1 MQKKIVLALVIGVAA
16 TAGYAQQEPAQE
28 VQEPVVSESAA
39 PQTVSDQ
46 IPPAD
51 VVAQDQAA
59 QSDSVVVSQA
69 AESIEQ
75 TEPTQPVAQEQAVVT
90 PVVESTQAAAPAAP
104 SDAAA
109 NTEPVE
115 HAEDL
120 EIKGINTVDVDS
132 EPKGNWLYKR
142 IWWEKAERTYEKI
155 KQLTDKILE
164 ARILYFA
171 RRTDLDRNTLD
182 PFYLG
187 QGFNQGELTEII
199 TYLTEQFE
207 QERKDGTLD
216 EKERELLAIL
226 NEEKK
231 NLEGL
236 QKGIVTVTNIDHAI
250 DDALLK
256 LSEQLNQAKM
266 YEQQAWQSFKAINR
280 ELSDKKAR
288 ELYYGM
294 DTYWRNLN
302 NINTYIS
309 GAFSQY
315 FDQLDE
321 RIKQEVEKIK
331 ATMSVLKEKGID
343 IQAQAQKLK
352 AAIPTEKEEEAVETQ
367 VPSGIMGTLWGWLKA
382 PFTGIANV
390 VSGGLNWITGL
401 FGGGTEE
408 ISLARPE
415 RSAE

>member
-1 MQKKIVLALVIGVAA
+1 MQKKLVLALVIGVAA
-16 TAGYAQQEPAQE
+16 SVGYAQQEPSQE
-28 VQEPVVSESAA
+28 VIEPMATESGATPA
-39 PQTVSDQ
+39 IPDQ
-46 IPPAD
+46 NPAD
-51 VVAQDQAA
+51 VVVSDQAN
-59 QSDSVVVSQA
+59 QISDN
-69 AESIEQ
+69 AERQ
-75 TEPTQPVAQEQAVVT
+75 LEQAVSAEQSAGPAPQEKPAETQEVPLAQPVPVT
-90 PVVESTQAAAPAAP
+90 PDNSATVA
-104 SDAAA
+104 
-109 NTEPVE
+109 EPTE

-187 QGFNQGELTEII
+187 QGYNKGELNQII
-199 TYLTEQFE
+199 TYLSEQFE
-207 QERKDGTLD
+207 QERKEGTLN
-216 EKERELLAIL
+216 EKERELLAVL

-236 QKGIVTVTNIDHAI
+236 QKSMITVTNIDNAI

-331 ATMSVLKEKGID
+331 GTMSALKEKGID

-352 AAIPTEKEEEAVETQ
+352 SAAIVEKEEEPVEPEPAAT
-367 VPSGIMGTLWGWLKA
+367 GFLGTLWSWVKS
-382 PFTGIANV
+382 PFTGLANLFA
-390 VSGGLNWITGL
+390 GGLNWVTGL
-401 FGGGTEE
+401 LSGGGEE

-415 RSAE
+415 RSAQ